1 MPYGTGMPLEAIMAA
16 LAGGGAGPASPTP
29 AAPSEPDP
37 LDAATMDRENAL
49 AQLAQ
54 LGQVQEELPVPQA
67 PGKGQF
73 ILAAIQDALNAAA
86 AVQERMPSLQTRS
99 VNRLLGQREQSQQAT
114 RQNALYREQA
124 KRQSGLETAR
134 ARLGVAEGDVRDIKA
149 ERRGTAE
156 FERDVKQR
164 GVEEADRR
172 TWDEKRWRDELD
184 ATRQDETTAHNRRIA
199 EIDRRLGPEKTHEEE
214 TRTEEA
220 RVKAN
225 DVLNA
230 FIDGHP
236 GDAQS
241 GIAATPSVEELAAMH
256 PKDQAKSVS
265 RFRRELDSIAGLS
278 KEAKESFA
286 TKYEA
291 ELARTVRELMAEN
304 KAREDADQFGGL
316 GEYIR
321 KQGIGSI
328 DAAGAVGRFFKP
340 DPSQPPSLR
349 YK

>member
-172 TWDEKRWRDELD
+172 TWDEKQWDKHLGQARQD
-184 ATRQDETTAHNRRIA
+184 ATVEHTRRMA
-199 EIDRRLGPEKTHEEE
+199 EIEKRLGPERAHAEEL
-214 TRTEEA
+214 RTEEA
-220 RVKAN
+220 RAKAN
-225 DVLNA
+225 DVLSA

-236 GDAQS
+236 GDAEA
-241 GIAATPSVEELAAMH
+241 GIAETPTVEEAAAMH
-256 PKDQAKSVS
+256 PKDQARLVS

-278 KEAKESFA
+278 QEAKEEIA
-286 TKYEA
+286 TKYESA
-291 ELARTVRELMAEN
+291 LARAGRESLTEETFAVRERQRESVQAE
-304 KAREDADQFGGL
+304 KTRAQEAMRRG
-316 GEYIR
+316 
-321 KQGIGSI
+321 
-328 DAAGAVGRFFKP
+328 VRF
-340 DPSQPPSLR
+340 
-349 YK
+349 